1 MRPGL
6 FRHGRAALILIFFVG
21 LIICPLSV
29 LSESEAVSSKSQ
41 HISTPCDS
49 GCRNFLWIFHHHL
62 GEVSHDA
69 ILAERSTTSLNTP
82 EQTPGFL
89 QGTWLSLQPAQNL
102 SLNIQSHWSKYS
114 DSEVLTWF
122 GMHLPLAGRV
132 QKKGSEP
139 NPRCDIWG
147 LPLWHLRKIVH
158 TFKWFRMLQL
168 LLVLAWLGRSSAR
181 PYQLISN
188 WWCSCLPQCWN
199 KLCNFNTYDHWHSIA
214 VLSSCNNG
222 L

>member
-132 QKKGSEP
+132 QKRALNLTQDVTFEVCPSDTFAKLFIHSSGFACSNCCLSWPGSADP
-139 NPRCDIWG
+139 
-147 LPLWHLRKIVH
+147 LPDLTNWYPIDDAAACRSVEINYATLIP
-158 TFKWFRMLQL
+158 TPTGTALQ
-168 LLVLAWLGRSSAR
+168 
-181 PYQLISN
+181 
-188 WWCSCLPQCWN
+188 
-199 KLCNFNTYDHWHSIA
+199 F
-214 VLSSCNNG
+214 
-222 L
+222 